1 VSSSLHTC
9 KLCVLLI
16 SSSNNSWVAK
26 FLSHGSQWKIRFF
39 IVGLL
44 KHLEAGSIGYK
55 IVLEIGTYCWWG
67 LHTDPFE
74 HKLYT
79 IIDYQHENS
88 KVVMGLTIYNF
99 LYLTFCIIVNL
110 ASLIAWLTSN
120 RLILNARWFCSVI
133 SFW

>member
-1 VSSSLHTC
+1 
-9 KLCVLLI
+9 
-16 SSSNNSWVAK
+16 
-26 FLSHGSQWKIRFF
+26 
-39 IVGLL
+39 
-44 KHLEAGSIGYK
+44 
-55 IVLEIGTYCWWG
+55 